1 MIGDEICFTHK
12 ENAGRGVRINGDGV
26 PPTLNAKQ
34 ISFPVKKNLTRFEK
48 VLIFVKEKIG
58 QRLPESPNG
67 SLATLADNPT
77 MDDKEFAPL
86 KSSGWMKQ
94 EKRTKIIN
102 FS

>member
-1 MIGDEICFTHK
+1 
-12 ENAGRGVRINGDGV
+12 
-26 PPTLNAKQ
+26 
-34 ISFPVKKNLTRFEK
+34 LTRFEK